1 MHVRHGP
8 TFLLEHVQKWPQS
21 VTPSRAVST
30 GTTLEEHQLH
40 TEAQRMRFSL
50 LEPEF
55 GWGEKDEAGP
65 QTADSRER
73 GFVREVDEDKLGH
86 SESLDEDE
94 VGDIADEGPGR
105 RG

>member
-1 MHVRHGP
+1 MAIAR
-8 TFLLEHVQKWPQS
+8 EE
-21 VTPSRAVST
+21 AY
-30 GTTLEEHQLH
+30 TLHPKRC
-40 TEAQRMRFSL
+40 RMRLSP

-55 GWGEKDEAGP
+55 GWGDKDEPGP

-73 GFVREVDEDKLGH
+73 GFVTDVDESQLGH
-86 SESLDEDE
+86 SESVDPDD